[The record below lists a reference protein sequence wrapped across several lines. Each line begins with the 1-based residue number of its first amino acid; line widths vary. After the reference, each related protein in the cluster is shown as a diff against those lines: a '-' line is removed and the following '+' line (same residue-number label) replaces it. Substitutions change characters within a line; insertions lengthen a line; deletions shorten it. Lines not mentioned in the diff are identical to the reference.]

1 MEINIKEDL
10 LVDFS
15 GNAKDKLKER
25 TIAYAE
31 ELIREARL
39 LEEGQREDGAKT
51 EITSNII
58 TRAAMVKRT
67 IGIEKKVPRWLKIC
81 KIVSVISCAMA
92 GFFFDPNGYTD
103 KLAML
108 IAFIIFFAIACISTV
123 LMFIKE

>member
-25 TIAYAE
+25 TLVYAE

-67 IGIEKKVPRWLKIC
+67 VGIEQKVPRWLKIC

-92 GFFFDPNGYTD
+92 GFFFDPDGYTG

-108 IAFIIFFAIACISTV
+108 IAFIVFFAIACVSTV

>member
-1 MEINIKEDL
+1 MEINIKDDL

-25 TIAYAE
+25 TVAYAE
-31 ELIREARL
+31 ELIKEARL

-67 IGIEKKVPRWLKIC
+67 IGIEKKEPTWLKIC

-108 IAFIIFFAIACISTV
+108 IAFIVFFAVACVSTV

>member
-25 TIAYAE
+25 TLVYVE

-67 IGIEKKVPRWLKIC
+67 VGIEKKVPR
-81 KIVSVISCAMA
+81 
-92 GFFFDPNGYTD
+92 
-103 KLAML
+103 
-108 IAFIIFFAIACISTV
+108 
-123 LMFIKE
+123 